1 VCSLFIKYVSYGGRA
16 ALPNGVPPLKKG
28 LLAVAL
34 ETLLLVLV
42 IFLVRF
48 WDIPIPK
55 VSIDNSNTII
65 ANKAST
71 IDAFPMDIGR

>member
-1 VCSLFIKYVSYGGRA
+1 VHHGGRA
-16 ALPNGVPPLKKG
+16 PLPNGVPPLKKG

-34 ETLLLVLV
+34 EMLLLDFVRLC
-42 IFLVRF
+42 VRF

-55 VSIDNSNTII
+55 VLIDSKHPII

-71 IDAFPMDIGR
+71 IEMFSMDIAW